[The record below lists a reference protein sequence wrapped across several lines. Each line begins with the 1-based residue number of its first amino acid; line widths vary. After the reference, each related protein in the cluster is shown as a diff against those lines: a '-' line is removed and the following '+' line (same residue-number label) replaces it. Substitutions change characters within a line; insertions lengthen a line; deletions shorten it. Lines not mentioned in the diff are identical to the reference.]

1 MTKVDIEA
9 ALKTVLEAKKPLPRT
24 RAEAVSTGA
33 VTATTLAQMF
43 RLDRNLVARRLT
55 NCPSVPSPDSR
66 ANRLYDIATAAR
78 YLVTPILTPEEFVKV
93 ASRVDL
99 PPTLQAQFWDAM
111 LKRQR
116 YEEQAGAL
124 WPTDRVRGVLGNTF
138 QTIKFTMQLWV
149 DTIEREQAVTPQQ
162 RGLLVRLVDSL
173 QRDIY
178 EALLADAEKNASGPQ
193 LADLPAATGEIV
205 KVQEDD
211 SDGYD
216 QI

>member
-1 MTKVDIEA
+1 MTKIDIET

-43 RLDRNLVARRLT
+43 RMDRNVVIRRLA

-66 ANRLYDIATAAR
+66 AHRLYDIATAAR
-78 YLVTPILTPEEFVKV
+78 YLVTPILTPEEFVKI
-93 ASRVDL
+93 ASRVEL
-99 PPTLQAQFWDAM
+99 PPSLQAQFWDAM

-116 YEEQAGAL
+116 YEENAGSL
-124 WPTDRVRGVLGNTF
+124 WPTSRVREVLANTF
-138 QTIKFTMQLWV
+138 QTMKFTMQLWV
-149 DTIEREQAVTPQQ
+149 DTIEREQSVTPQQ
-162 RGLLVRLVDSL
+162 REALIRLVDSL

-178 EALLADAEKNASGPQ
+178 EALLSQAEKNATGPQ
-193 LADLPAATGEIV
+193 LADLPAVIGEAAQV
-205 KVQEDD
+205 EDD
-211 SDGYD
+211 DDGYD

>member
-1 MTKVDIEA
+1 MTKLDIET
-9 ALKTVLEAKKPLPRT
+9 ALKTVLDAKKPLPRT

-43 RLDRNLVARRLT
+43 RMDRNLVTRRLT

-78 YLVTPILTPEEFVKV
+78 YLVTPILTPEEFVRV
-93 ASRVDL
+93 ASKVDL

-124 WPTDRVRGVLGNTF
+124 WPTNRVRDVLGNTF

-149 DTIEREQAVTPQQ
+149 DTIEREQAVAPQQ
-162 RGLLVRLVDSL
+162 RDALIRLVDSL

-178 EALLADAEKNASGPQ
+178 EALLSNAEKNATGPQ
-193 LADLPAATGEIV
+193 LADLPAATGEV
-205 KVQEDD
+205 ATVQDD
-211 SDGYD
+211 DADGYD